1 MRDHGG
7 RPLDL
12 QGAALEDALR
22 AIGHRV
28 EYPPVP
34 DLWPA
39 IEHQLQVEPL
49 ADRPRLRPREL
60 SWPAFSRVMVTAVL
74 IVLVMVGALVL
85 IPGLRQAVAERF
97 GLTGVTLQFWEEAP
111 NVPVSPVGG
120 ALGLGQPVSLA
131 EAVDAADFP
140 LQAPS
145 SLELGSPMEILVT
158 YGQSNRMVS
167 LVYPA
172 SDRLPASRYSG
183 VGALL
188 TQFRGTTER
197 GLIDKGML
205 VDSAVTT
212 TTVNGELAFW
222 IDGAAHYFMYIDP
235 AGDVQAVDY
244 RLAGKVLLWEAD
256 GITYRLESELTREAA
271 LAIAESLQP
280 VAVEG
285 TD

>member
-1 MRDHGG
+1 MRNRGDQPRELH
-7 RPLDL
+7 
-12 QGAALEDALR
+12 GAALEETLR
-22 AIGHRV
+22 AIGRQV

-39 IEHQLQVEPL
+39 IEQQLRVGS
-49 ADRPRLRPREL
+49 RLTPSRFRRWEL
-60 SWPAFSRVMVTAVL
+60 TWPPIKRVMVTAAL
-74 IVLVMVGALVL
+74 IVLVMVAALVL
-85 IPGLRQAVAERF
+85 VPGLRQVVAERF
-97 GLTGVTLQFWEEAP
+97 GLSGVTIQFWREAP
-111 NVPVSPVGG
+111 VAPVSPVGG

-212 TTVNGELAFW
+212 TTVNGALAFW